1 MLRAFGLVC
10 IVVSVLA
17 YASNAGAEE
26 RITVG
31 NTFTVVRTVMG
42 TLDADMRRLKLADD
56 IYHNELIETGEGS
69 ATEVVFIDET
79 KLALGPNSSIVI
91 DKFVYDPRPDQ
102 SSFVATATKGV
113 FRFVTGNLPKSS
125 YTIHTPTATIGIRGT
140 VFSLVVLP
148 QQATDGSESYL
159 VRFSLEEGA
168 ADISGCGADAIH
180 LEAPGD
186 AVTLHAIGNGE
197 CSSKLSQF

>member
-1 MLRAFGLVC
+1 MLRAFGLVS
-10 IVVSVLA
+10 IVATFLA
-17 YASNAGAEE
+17 CASNAGAEE

-42 TLDADMRRLKLADD
+42 TLDANMRQLKLADD
-56 IYHNELIETGEGS
+56 IYHNELIETGDGS
-69 ATEVVFIDET
+69 ATEVVFVDET
-79 KLALGPNSSIVI
+79 KLALGPNSSIVL

-140 VFSLVVLP
+140 IFSLAVLP
-148 QQATDGSESYL
+148 QQTTDGSQSYL

-180 LEAPGD
+180 LEAPGE
-186 AVTLHAIGNGE
+186 AVTLSSIGNGV
-197 CSSKLSQF
+197 CSSKLSPF

>member
-1 MLRAFGLVC
+1 MLRAFGLGC
-10 IVVSVLA
+10 IVVSFLA
-17 YASNAGAEE
+17 FASNASTEE

-31 NTFTVVRTVMG
+31 NTYTVVRTVLG
-42 TLDADMRRLKLADD
+42 ILDANMRQLKLADD
-56 IYHNELIETGEGS
+56 IYHNELIETGESS

-79 KLALGPNSSIVI
+79 KLALGPNSSIVL

-125 YTIHTPTATIGIRGT
+125 YTIHTPAATIGIRGT
-140 VFSLVVLP
+140 VFSLAVLP
-148 QQATDGSESYL
+148 QQTTDGSESYM

-180 LEAPGD
+180 LEAPGE
-186 AVTLHAIGNGE
+186 AVTLHSNEHGV
-197 CSSKLSQF
+197 CSFQVSPF

>member
-1 MLRAFGLVC
+1 
-10 IVVSVLA
+10 VL
-17 YASNAGAEE
+17 
-26 RITVG
+26 
-31 NTFTVVRTVMG
+31 
-42 TLDADMRRLKLADD
+42 
-56 IYHNELIETGEGS
+56 
-69 ATEVVFIDET
+69 
-79 KLALGPNSSIVI
+79 

-140 VFSLVVLP
+140 IFSLAVLP
-148 QQATDGSESYL
+148 QQTTDGSQSYL

-180 LEAPGD
+180 LEAPGE
-186 AVTLHAIGNGE
+186 AVTLSSIGNGV
-197 CSSKLSQF
+197 CSSKLSPF